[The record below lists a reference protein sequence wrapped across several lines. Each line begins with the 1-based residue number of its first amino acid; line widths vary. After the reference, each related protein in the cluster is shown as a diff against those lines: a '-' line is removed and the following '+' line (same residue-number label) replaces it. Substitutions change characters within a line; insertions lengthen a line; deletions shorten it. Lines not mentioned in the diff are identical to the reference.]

1 MFRRLLVLLSVVT
14 ITLVF
19 LMVSTSK
26 QSESQE
32 IIRDEAYYNQKGLS
46 YFHEGFYKLMPK
58 GKKKEAL
65 QNYAQAILEFK
76 KAIRINERHVETH
89 LNLARVYYVQKKF
102 LQAAEEYKRVTELTP
117 SDIDAYVKLALAYTR
132 INKYSEAIEQL
143 EKAKTFT
150 NEAVVINQLN
160 DLIEKLEQEI

>member
-1 MFRRLLVLLSVVT
+1 MKKSFILLTVVT
-14 ITLVF
+14 ITLAS
-19 LMVSTSK
+19 LMFPAYK
-26 QSESQE
+26 QGESQE
-32 IIRDEAYYNQKGLS
+32 INKGEAHYQKGLS

-65 QNYAQAILEFK
+65 QNYAKAILEFK
-76 KAIRINERHVETH
+76 KAIAINESHVEAH

-102 LQAAEEYKRVTELTP
+102 SQAAEEYKRVTELTP
-117 SDIDAYVKLALAYTR
+117 SDIDVYVKLALTYAR

-160 DLIEKLEQEI
+160 DLIKKLEEGK